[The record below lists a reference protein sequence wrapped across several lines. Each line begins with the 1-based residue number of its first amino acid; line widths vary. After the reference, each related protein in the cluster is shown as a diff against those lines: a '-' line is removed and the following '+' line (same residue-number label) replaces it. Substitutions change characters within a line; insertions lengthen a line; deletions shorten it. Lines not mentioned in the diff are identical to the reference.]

1 MTPKSEAKL
10 WSNAEYFPGT
20 PIPHRVNA
28 TDSNQRKF
36 RFVSSFQV
44 IKHLSRLVAMAEG
57 FHAFPYRT
65 RPLSLPAPMV
75 LGPKGPGRVGRRQ
88 ADIFPDSS
96 VGRALDC

>member
-1 MTPKSEAKL
+1 ML
-10 WSNAEYFPGT
+10 R
-20 PIPHRVNA
+20 ILM
-28 TDSNQRKF
+28 RKD

-44 IKHLSRLVAMAEG
+44 IKHLNRLVAMAEG

-88 ADIFPDSS
+88 ANNHKDRYRVIDNGLLLHPYEYLN
-96 VGRALDC
+96 GIM